1 MTTETLPAPAT
12 DTAPPATPLLTV
24 KNLSVRFPTRTKGF
38 FAKPAGYVSAVDD
51 VSFEIARGE
60 TLGLVGESGSGKTT
74 LGLAVLRGVEPT
86 SGTVELAAGGG
97 TLKVTSLDKQALR
110 RSRHH
115 MQMIFQ
121 DPYASLNPRMTV
133 RDIISEP
140 LIAGAGDWG
149 RLSRKEIDDRVLDI
163 AVKCGLSKDQLKRF
177 PHAFSGGQ
185 RQRIAIARAL
195 VLNPALVV
203 CDEPISSLDVSIQ
216 AQILNLLAD
225 LQESL
230 GLTYLFIAHDLAA
243 VAYVCNRV
251 AVMYLGKIVEVGTT
265 RQVYYT
271 PKHPYT
277 EALMSAVPEPDPDAP
292 RRPILLTGERPDPA
306 NPPSGC
312 RFRTRCGYA
321 TALCAERVPELRD
334 TSDGHM
340 VACHHAD
347 RLKLRG
353 ALDFAGT
360 ERQASA

>member
-1 MTTETLPAPAT
+1 VR
-12 DTAPPATPLLTV
+12 PLLTV
-24 KNLSVRFPTRTKGF
+24 DHLSVRFPTRTRGF
-38 FAKPAGYVSAVDD
+38 FAKPTGFVSAVDD
-51 VSFEIARGE
+51 VSFTIGRGE

-86 SGTVELAAGGG
+86 EGTIELEVGDKPLAI
-97 TLKVTSLDKQALR
+97 TSLGKRELR

-149 RLSRKEIDDRVLDI
+149 RLTRKEIDARVLEM
-163 AVKCGLSKDQLKRF
+163 AERCGLSRDQLKRF

-216 AQILNLLAD
+216 AQVLNLLAD
-225 LQESL
+225 LQQSL

-265 RQVYYT
+265 RQVYFT
-271 PKHPYT
+271 PKHPYS

-292 RRPILLTGERPDPA
+292 RRPILLSGERPDPA
-306 NPPSGC
+306 HPPSGC
-312 RFRTRCGYA
+312 RFRTRCRYA
-321 TALCAERVPELRD
+321 TQRCAEAVPPLREMAN
-334 TSDGHM
+334 GHL
-340 VACHHAD
+340 VACHYAD
-347 RLKLRG
+347 ELKLRG
-353 ALDFAGT
+353 ALDFGAAAGREAT
-360 ERQASA
+360 V